1 MSCIEQ
7 MKYTIHLQKI
17 SFKEAR
23 EYIEKNSDEVYY
35 VSPGYKIFKD
45 YYIIGVPPI
54 AVGAKGNALIF
65 TYTKP
70 CHGSFVLSIDDE
82 DSVKEINRLRESGK
96 EKEPTS
102 LKKNNSPESSKVS
115 AASYQDMWKKEDL
128 ES

>member
-7 MKYTIHLQKI
+7 MKYKIHLERT
-17 SFKEAR
+17 SFKDAR

-70 CHGSFVLSIDDE
+70 CYGTFVLSIENE
-82 DSVKEINRLRESGK
+82 DSIKEINRLKETGK
-96 EKEPTS
+96 GKVMAS
-102 LKKNNSPESSKVS
+102 LKEDKPPESSKVI
-115 AASYQDMWKKEDL
+115 AASYRDVWKT
-128 ES
+128 

>member
-7 MKYTIHLQKI
+7 MKYTILLERI

-45 YYIIGVPPI
+45 YYIIGIPPV
-54 AVGAKGNALIF
+54 AVGSKGNALVF

-70 CHGSFVLSIDDE
+70 CHGSFVLSIENEDSIKDINGLRE
-82 DSVKEINRLRESGK
+82 SEKEKGTDSVKK
-96 EKEPTS
+96 AKT
-102 LKKNNSPESSKVS
+102 PESSRAS
-115 AASYQDMWKKEDL
+115 TASYQDLWKD
-128 ES
+128 

>member
-7 MKYTIHLQKI
+7 MKYKIHLERT
-17 SFKEAR
+17 SFKDAR

-54 AVGAKGNALIF
+54 AVGAKNNALIF

-70 CHGSFVLSIDDE
+70 CYGSFVLSIENE
-82 DSVKEINRLRESGK
+82 DSIKEINRLQESEK
-96 EKEPTS
+96 EKVTAS
-102 LKKNNSPESSKVS
+102 LKKDKTPESSKKI
-115 AASYQDMWKKEDL
+115 AASYQDMWKE
-128 ES
+128 